1 MIKIGLATEMYGI
14 TLKEFILRVFI
25 ACVIG
30 GMFGLE
36 RKNRGKPAGMK
47 TNMLAC
53 AGAAMV
59 SLIQL
64 MISNKTGM
72 LGVDNVGIKAD
83 PTRLTAQVIS
93 GLGFLGAGVIM
104 RGGDKVKGLTTAAT
118 LWLVAVLGIGIGY
131 GFYSFVIVASIM
143 ILILSRVI
151 KQIELTFIDK
161 RKIKK
166 IVLEYE
172 QGAGIEEIIRDM
184 AREKEIKIIM
194 DKKIGEVD
202 DGEHIIMKKIMHF
215 SLPRY
220 VSSKYFFNII
230 EKFEGIISLTRVN

>member
-1 MIKIGLATEMYGI
+1 MIKIGLATELYGI